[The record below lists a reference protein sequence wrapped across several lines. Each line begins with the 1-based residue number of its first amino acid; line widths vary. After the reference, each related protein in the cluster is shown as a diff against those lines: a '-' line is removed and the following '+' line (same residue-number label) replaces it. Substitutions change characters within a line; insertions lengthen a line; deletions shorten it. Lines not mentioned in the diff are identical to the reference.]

1 MRPTL
6 LISACAAAGMATAF
20 CGVAAAQ
27 DPSAESAVPVP
38 PGQIANAIS
47 QLDGIAQEHLRRT
60 GVPGMATAVVHGDR
74 VVYAKGFGVRRA
86 GTTQAVDANTVF
98 QLASISKPVGATVI
112 ARAVGRRQVRW
123 EDPIAEHLWW
133 FALSDRSGTRRVT
146 LADMYAH

>member
-6 LISACAAAGMATAF
+6 LISACALAGIATAF

-27 DPSAESAVPVP
+27 NPSSVPAVPVP
-38 PGQIANAIS
+38 PGQITNAIS
-47 QLDGIAQEHLRRT
+47 QLDGIAQELQRRA

-86 GTTQAVDANTVF
+86 GTARAVDANTVF

-112 ARAVGRRQVRW
+112 ARAVGERKLSW
-123 EDPIAEHLWW
+123 DDPIVEHLWW